1 MQWLNSR
8 NYQVRF
14 TAPTGYVFSAANQG
28 NDDALDSDANPST
41 GITQTV
47 TLTSGEFNG
56 TLDAGLVALAS
67 LGNFVFEDK
76 NANGIQDAGESGISN
91 ATVNLLNAA
100 GNVIAT
106 TTTDGNGLYSFTN
119 LQPGDYRVQFVQPNG
134 FNGISPQNVGG
145 NDAIDSDGLT
155 SDTVNLSPGENDTT
169 VDAGFYKTAA
179 LGDFVFNDANNN
191 GIQDTGEVG
200 VGGVTVTLTG
210 GGADGIING
219 IGDTTVTTT
228 TNASGNYNFTGLT
241 PGQQYRVGFS
251 GLPAGFQFTQ
261 ANVGANDAVD
271 SDADPGTGQT
281 QIVTLVS
288 GENNLTLDAGLIKNI
303 GDLSITK
310 TDGLTTVVPGQ
321 QITYTI
327 VARNNGLIT
336 ATNALVSDIIPSNL
350 TNVTWTSVASGGAT
364 DNQTSGTGNINDYVT
379 LTAGSSITYTVTGT
393 VAPSAVSTGSLT
405 TFDFNG
411 NSALDGTDG
420 NTRTFTK
427 DGITVTA
434 KAFSRVDG
442 TNGAWSAAY
451 LGSYGGGLGVTDSS
465 EGDGGNNT
473 HVVDNVGG
481 RDNYVLFQFSEAVV
495 LDKAYLQYV
504 LQDSDIS
511 VWIGNFSS
519 PLTTLNDSVLS
530 SFGFYEVNVTTSS
543 SDRWADVN
551 ASNYVGN
558 TIVIAALDTDTSPE
572 DQFKIRH
579 LDVLKP
585 IPASLINTA
594 TITPPSGFTDT
605 NPNNNTATDTDTV
618 IAAPGVR
625 TPGFWAN
632 TEWQKFWDGIQGN
645 EPSQKTL
652 ANFADSDLLFPSY
665 TNSAQSGKVL
675 DPVTGQYNAGLLIGD
690 YNRNGK
696 TDAGEN
702 TIFYT
707 LSQARQI
714 VDSSSHP
721 NGDVRYD
728 LGRSLVASWLNYLA
742 GNPIDTANTSD
753 KDARYYI
760 NEGINWLQAVT
771 PDENGDKKG
780 DGALNQLTGSSVNS
794 PRIDNYWSQG
804 ISSASNLPSPYNS
817 NTNVIYPLDA
827 GSLITS
833 KLDDYNNGLGLADH
847 VFYGGNA

>member
-1 MQWLNSR
+1 M
-8 NYQVRF
+8 
-14 TAPTGYVFSAANQG
+14 
-28 NDDALDSDANPST
+28 
-41 GITQTV
+41 
-47 TLTSGEFNG
+47 
-56 TLDAGLVALAS
+56 
-67 LGNFVFEDK
+67 
-76 NANGIQDAGESGISN
+76 
-91 ATVNLLNAA
+91 
-100 GNVIAT
+100 
-106 TTTDGNGLYSFTN
+106 
-119 LQPGDYRVQFVQPNG
+119 QPNG